1 MELGRR
7 GFLKLTLASAAAVR
21 VGDGGGQLGN
31 VLEATAV
38 DERVPDG
45 VEKYVT
51 TACARCPGGC
61 GARVRLIDTR
71 AVKLEGNPM
80 HPVSGGGLCPV
91 GQAALQALY
100 SPDRVHSPLRRV
112 GARGA
117 GRWQAIGWDAA
128 MGILAAELRALRA
141 AGRPDALAL
150 ALGGA
155 DAAVS
160 DLLRRF
166 ARAYG
171 TPHVLGPLPA
181 DGSELALWLMQG
193 VRRPAAY
200 DFENARYI
208 LSFSVPLLEGWGSP
222 VRQMRALARIRQGT
236 PGRRGKLVQFE
247 PRLSPTAARAD
258 EWVPTIPG
266 TEGALALGI
275 ASVLVAEG
283 RYERAFVAE
292 HTFGFDDWSDG
303 AGKHRGFRTV
313 LLEDYPPAAVARITG
328 VPEETIRRI
337 ALEFVAFGPGL
348 AIGPARSAGVDLRAA
363 LAVHALNALAG
374 AVERRGGVV
383 VSPERPAPGWPEPVL
398 DDVAQRGTRARPL
411 GGAGPLALAG
421 TFSDL
426 ARTPAA
432 ERPRALLVWEADP
445 LFAGPDPEGMRRA
458 LEAIPFVACLAPFL
472 DETAAYADL
481 VLPTQVFPE
490 GAVESEP
497 VPGLPRLV
505 VGMGRAAVKPLHDTR
520 PAGDVVLDLAHRIG
534 GATAGAFPWQ
544 DHDEVLVSRVAALQH
559 TRGGAAFGAAPAAAP
574 SSAGPGDAKASSAA
588 EPAKDGTAPTTPADY
603 RDELAAKGGWIGPEY
618 GFGDWARVLR
628 TPSGKLEFF
637 SQTLRAALAGAP
649 DGAALAA
656 ALGLRADD
664 DALYLPHQAPRPEPG
679 DPASYPLRLHVFTT
693 LALGDGACANEP
705 FLQEIVAPHVN
716 VSWDSWAELN
726 PATATRLGIA
736 DGAPIWIESPVGR
749 VRVRARWFA
758 GVVPETIA
766 VVRGQGHE
774 QLGRYARGKGAN
786 VAALLPATPDP
797 LGAGPLGLV
806 RVKIYPA

>member
-7 GFLKLTLASAAAVR
+7 GFFKLTLASAAAVR
-21 VGDGGGQLGN
+21 LADGGGQLGN
-31 VLEATAV
+31 VLEATAT

-61 GARVRLIDTR
+61 GARVRLIDAR
-71 AVKLEGNPM
+71 AVKLEGNQL

-117 GRWQAIGWDAA
+117 GHWQAIGWDTA
-128 MGILAAELRALRA
+128 MGILAGELRALRA
-141 AGRPDALAL
+141 AGRPDALML

-200 DFENARYI
+200 DLENARYI
-208 LSFSVPLLEGWGSP
+208 LSFGVPLLEGWGSP

-258 EWVPTIPG
+258 EWVPTTPG
-266 TEGALALGI
+266 TEAALALGI

-283 RYERAFVAE
+283 RYDRAFVE
-292 HTFGFDDWSDG
+292 ERTFGFDDWSDG
-303 AGKHRGFRTV
+303 AGKHRGFRAV

-328 VPEETIRRI
+328 VPEESIRRI

-348 AIGPARSAGVDLRAA
+348 AIGPARCAGLDLRGAM
-363 LAVHALNALAG
+363 AVHALNALAG
-374 AVERRGGVV
+374 AIERRGGVV
-383 VSPERPAPGWPEPVL
+383 VSPEPPAPEWPEPVL

-411 GGAGPLALAG
+411 GGAGPLAGAG

-426 ARTPAA
+426 ARAPAA
-432 ERPRALLVWEADP
+432 ERPRTLLVWDADP
-445 LFAGPDPEGMRRA
+445 LFTGPDPEGMRRA

-472 DETAAYADL
+472 DETAAHADL
-481 VLPTQVFPE
+481 VLPTHVFPE
-490 GAVESEP
+490 AAVETQP

-505 VGMGRAAVKPLHDTR
+505 VGIGQAAVKPAHDTR
-520 PAGDVVLDLAHRIG
+520 PAGDIVLDLAHRIG
-534 GATAGAFPWQ
+534 GATAAAFPW
-544 DHDEVLVSRVAALQH
+544 HDQGEVLVSRVTALQH
-559 TRGGAAFGAAPAAAP
+559 TRGGAAFGAGPTDAP
-574 SSAGPGDAKASSAA
+574 SSAGSGTGKS
-588 EPAKDGTAPTTPADY
+588 PATDPPKGGATAPADY
-603 RDELAAKGGWIGPEY
+603 RDELAAKGGWIGPDY
-618 GFGDWARVLR
+618 TYADWARVLR

-637 SQTLRAALAGAP
+637 SQTLRAALAAAP
-649 DGAALAA
+649 DGTAVAA

-664 DALYLPHQAPRPEPG
+664 DALYLPHDASRPEPG

-705 FLQEIVAPHVN
+705 FLQEIIAPHLH

-736 DGAPIWIESPVGR
+736 DGAPIWVESPVGR
-749 VRVRARWFA
+749 VRVHARWFA
-758 GVVPETIA
+758 GVVPDTIA
-766 VVRGQGHE
+766 VVLGQGHE
-774 QLGRYARGKGAN
+774 RLGRYARGKGAN

-797 LGAGPLGLV
+797 LGAGPVGLA